1 MYYRSIKNS
10 NRSKLESSHSASCRM
25 VCQLF
30 KVIIIINSF
39 PSLCRAYHRKKFDI
53 LKFCHQHK
61 YATLSSPQLILSSP
75 QLVQKDYQ
83 LPILIDALRREDFKF
98 VKLVLGLSRNPTS
111 IFNQPFEW
119 QYGAG
124 RRRETLLSYA
134 CSKFLQI
141 EGGNRQILLTML
153 NPDDIGKNLTQIV
166 LVGVGL
172 RQLPAAILHK
182 NLRILDVQE
191 NNLSSYPTAES
202 AGSNLNWKCE
212 ELEVLNFSHNLFTY
226 IHPDIFHLPCL
237 LRLSASHNNI
247 QEVPK
252 ELWTAPRL
260 RHLDLSHNKLQML
273 PCPPSINMANSI
285 DIPRHITHS
294 FSFRNRLPGISSSR
308 VGYLQSTRRTYV
320 NLDIQSSSDL
330 HKCQVGF
337 SLHTLDLSSNQLMV
351 VPRGLACLAPLLN
364 SLKLNNNRITNLGC
378 VSDYPPGL
386 KTLDVSCNGVVQG
399 IQMSEMDSFAC
410 VQSQLTNAPLSC
422 SHFSHQRMNY
432 LLFLYLSNN
441 RLEDLAVHFPTLEV
455 DFGLTMSN
463 QEEKIEEE
471 KVELIFPSLQGLRLS
486 NNRLHR
492 LPENIHLLEKLSEL
506 TFDGNPGIHQLPP
519 NLHLL
524 TKLFT
529 IKYEGIS
536 DPIIA
541 ELKNFRSAPDI
552 LYYLKARAT
561 Q

>member
-1 MYYRSIKNS
+1 M
-10 NRSKLESSHSASCRM
+10 E
-25 VCQLF
+25 
-30 KVIIIINSF
+30 
-39 PSLCRAYHRKKFDI
+39 
-53 LKFCHQHK
+53 FCHRHK

-75 QLVQKDYQ
+75 QLVQRNYQ
-83 LPILIDALRREDFKF
+83 LPILIDALRREDFEF
-98 VKLVLGLSRNPTS
+98 IKLVLGLSRNPTS

-124 RRRETLLSYA
+124 KRRETLLSYA
-134 CSKFLQI
+134 CSKFLQL
-141 EGGNRQILLTML
+141 EGGNQQILLTML
-153 NPDDIGKNLTQIV
+153 SPNDIGKNLTQIV

-172 RQLPAAILHK
+172 RQLPAVVLHE
-182 NLRILDVQE
+182 NLKILDVQE
-191 NNLSSYPTAES
+191 NNLSSYPTMDS
-202 AGSNLNWKCE
+202 AGSNLNWKCL
-212 ELEVLNFSHNLFTY
+212 ELEVLNFSHNLFTH
-226 IHPDIFHLPCL
+226 IHPDIFQLPCL

-285 DIPRHITHS
+285 DIPQHITHS

-308 VGYLQSTRRTYV
+308 VGYLQSTRRMYI
-320 NLDIQSSSDL
+320 NLDILSSSDL
-330 HKCQVGF
+330 HKSQVGF
-337 SLHTLDLSSNQLMV
+337 GLNTLDLSSNQLMA
-351 VPRGLACLAPLLN
+351 VPRGLACLAPLLH

-378 VSDYPPGL
+378 VSDYPPAL

-399 IQMSEMDSFAC
+399 IQMSGLDSFAC
-410 VQSQLTNAPLSC
+410 VQSQLTTAPTSC

-455 DFGLTMSN
+455 DFGSSISN
-463 QEEKIEEE
+463 QGEEKE
-471 KVELIFPSLQGLRLS
+471 KIELIFPCLQGLRLS
-486 NNRLHR
+486 NNRLRR

-536 DPIIA
+536 DPIVT
-541 ELKNFRSAPDI
+541 ELRNFKSAPDI

>member
-1 MYYRSIKNS
+1 M
-10 NRSKLESSHSASCRM
+10 
-25 VCQLF
+25 
-30 KVIIIINSF
+30 
-39 PSLCRAYHRKKFDI
+39 
-53 LKFCHQHK
+53 KFCHQRK

-75 QLVQKDYQ
+75 QLVQKNYQ
-83 LPILIDALRREDFKF
+83 LPILIDAVRREDFEF
-98 VKLVLGLSRNPTS
+98 IKLVVGLSRNPTS

-119 QYGAG
+119 QYGSG
-124 RRRETLLSYA
+124 KRRETLLSYA
-134 CSKFLQI
+134 CSKFLQVD
-141 EGGNRQILLTML
+141 GGNQQILLTML
-153 NPDDIGKNLTQIV
+153 SPQGIGKSLTQIV

-172 RQLPAAILHK
+172 RQLPAVILHE
-182 NLRILDVQE
+182 NLRILDIQE
-191 NNLSSYPTAES
+191 NNLSSYPTEDTT
-202 AGSNLNWKCE
+202 GSSLSWKCQ
-212 ELEVLNFSHNLFTY
+212 ELEVFNFSHNLFTY

-237 LRLSASHNNI
+237 LRLNASHNNI

-285 DIPRHITHS
+285 DIPQHVARS
-294 FSFRNRLPGISSSR
+294 FSFRSRLPGINSSR
-308 VGYLQSTRRTYV
+308 VGYLQSTRRTYI
-320 NLDIQSSSDL
+320 NFDIQSSSDL
-330 HKCQVGF
+330 HKSQVGF
-337 SLHTLDLSSNQLMV
+337 GLHTLDLSSNQLMA

-364 SLKLNNNRITNLGC
+364 SLKLNNNRITDLGC

-399 IQMSEMDSFAC
+399 IQMSGLDSFAC
-410 VQSQLTNAPLSC
+410 VQSQLTNAPSSC
-422 SHFSHQRMNY
+422 SHLSHQRMNY
-432 LLFLYLSNN
+432 LLFLYLSSN
-441 RLEDLAVHFPTLEV
+441 RLEDLSVHFPKQEIS
-455 DFGLTMSN
+455 FELTIPG
-463 QEEKIEEE
+463 QEEQEEEE
-471 KVELIFPSLQGLRLS
+471 KVELIFPHLQGLRLS
-486 NNRLHR
+486 NNRLCR

-506 TFDGNPGIHQLPP
+506 TFDGNPGIRQLPP

-536 DPIIA
+536 DPIVM
-541 ELKNFRSAPDI
+541 ELRNFKSAPDI